1 MNFDVFKETALQEI
15 ERIQSTNGIFT
26 RTFEDDNLIHFSA
39 IPWLNFTSLSHA
51 RSYTFPDSSP
61 KISFG
66 KMTISEN
73 GKEPCPYQFMYT
85 MD

>member
-1 MNFDVFKETALQEI
+1 MT
-15 ERIQSTNGIFT
+15 T
-26 RTFEDDNLIHFSA
+26 IHFSA

-61 KISFG
+61 ISFG

>member
-1 MNFDVFKETALQEI
+1 MQE
-15 ERIQSTNGIFT
+15 
-26 RTFEDDNLIHFSA
+26 A
-39 IPWLNFTSLSHA
+39 ILSPIA
-51 RSYTFPDSSP
+51 P

>member
-1 MNFDVFKETALQEI
+1 MVKF
-15 ERIQSTNGIFT
+15 
-26 RTFEDDNLIHFSA
+26 HF
-39 IPWLNFTSLSHA
+39 LTCKKL
-51 RSYTFPDSSP
+51 YFPDSSP

-73 GKEPCPYQFMYT
+73 GKEMYQFMYT

>member
-1 MNFDVFKETALQEI
+1 MVVSL
-15 ERIQSTNGIFT
+15 
-26 RTFEDDNLIHFSA
+26 LITCKK
-39 IPWLNFTSLSHA
+39 L
-51 RSYTFPDSSP
+51 YFPDSSP